1 MSTEPMP
8 PVRKVSGKRLW
19 FGFGAA
25 FLCWF
30 GLGIADVLITWRECL
45 HEEAFGLP
53 SSHPGLLTL
62 NIIIFLA
69 LLAISVTAGIV
80 SYRNW
85 RVLSEEKD
93 TNVFKAQ
100 AYHSREYVAMI
111 GVIMSVALTV
121 GTIWFGLPLFII
133 QLCSRVR

>member
-8 PVRKVSGKRLW
+8 PVRKVSGGRLW

-25 FLCWF
+25 FVCWF
-30 GLGIADVLITWRECL
+30 GIGIADVLITWRECL

-53 SSHPGLLTL
+53 SRHPGLLAL
-62 NIIIFLA
+62 NIILFLA
-69 LLAISVTAGIV
+69 LLAISIAAGIL

-85 RVLSEEKD
+85 HILSGEKSK
-93 TNVFKAQ
+93 NVFEAKAYQ
-100 AYHSREYVAMI
+100 SREYVAMI
-111 GVIMSVALTV
+111 GVIMSVALTI

>member
-1 MSTEPMP
+1 MP
-8 PVRKVSGKRLW
+8 PVRTISSRRLW
-19 FGFGAA
+19 FGFSAA

-53 SSHPGLLTL
+53 SRHPGLLAL
-62 NIIIFLA
+62 NIIVFLA
-69 LLAISVTAGIV
+69 LLAISITAGIV

-85 RVLSEEKD
+85 HILSGEKSK
-93 TNVFKAQ
+93 NVFEAQ
-100 AYHSREYVAMI
+100 AYRSQEYVAMI